1 MKLNLNKQSG
11 FTIIEILIVIA
22 IMGALVGLAAPLYT
36 AQVERSRKVE
46 ALDHLGNIR
55 AAQIRY
61 FSDKTAFT
69 TDWAKLDYTPK
80 NTAAPADIAAATDA
94 AGQKHHFFYTLAA
107 NATTFTATATR
118 NATVDGGSTANTV
131 TLTNNGAVGGSG
143 IWA

>member
-61 FSDKTAFT
+61 FSDKTAVT

-94 AGQKHHFFYTLAA
+94 AGQ
-107 NATTFTATATR
+107 
-118 NATVDGGSTANTV
+118 
-131 TLTNNGAVGGSG
+131 
-143 IWA
+143 